1 MTALGRLGVID
12 VLNASAVSPRQGHIH
27 QMRVGPGTYIYG
39 NEIFEGLAHLQTLNM
54 QVTRVK
60 EVVDPGVAFVISLHT
75 KTEHDF
81 G

>member
-1 MTALGRLGVID
+1 
-12 VLNASAVSPRQGHIH
+12 
-27 QMRVGPGTYIYG
+27 MRVGPGTYIYG
-39 NEIFEGLAHLQTLNM
+39 DEIFEGLAHLQTLNM

-75 KTEHDF
+75 KNEHDF